1 MAIGAAIIIQH
12 TAIVASQKMSGET
25 ETQVSV
31 FVKQRETVEG
41 ILILMTQIGFT
52 RMDTLHHF
60 LSVINLEI
68 LAS

>member
-1 MAIGAAIIIQH
+1 M
-12 TAIVASQKMSGET
+12 
-25 ETQVSV
+25 SV